1 MLSFLFVSTI
11 IYVAH
16 VSVIL
21 SQEPLKN
28 VAYSK
33 TVVLSSRY
41 NHRLYQGEKA
51 VNGLLSNHVR
61 TADENLLS

>member
-16 VSVIL
+16 VSVIF
-21 SQEPLKN
+21 SQEPLRN

-41 NHRLYQGEKA
+41 NHRLYQGGKA

>member
-1 MLSFLFVSTI
+1 MRSFLFVSTI
-11 IYVAH
+11 IYVVH

-21 SQEPLKN
+21 SRHDPLRN

-41 NHRLYQGEKA
+41 HPSLYPGAKA
-51 VNGLLSNHVR
+51 VNGLLS
-61 TADENLLS
+61 TLQMKNLLG